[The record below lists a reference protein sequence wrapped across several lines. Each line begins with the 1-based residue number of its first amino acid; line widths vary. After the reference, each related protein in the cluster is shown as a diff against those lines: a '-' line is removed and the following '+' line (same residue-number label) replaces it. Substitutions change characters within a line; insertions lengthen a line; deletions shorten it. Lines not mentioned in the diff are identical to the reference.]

1 MRITIKANCVFLG
14 AMACVLLVPGLGAAQ
29 EGYTYKRH
37 VEDEK
42 PVQLEQQ
49 QSLDSGLSV
58 RFMGEEEQGALK
70 LYVKNAASQYDLH
83 DPTADALN
91 QISPAAGI
99 QFKFE
104 F

>member
-1 MRITIKANCVFLG
+1 MRITMKANCIFLG
-14 AMACVLLVPGLGAAQ
+14 AMACILLVPGLGAAQ
-29 EGYTYKRH
+29 EGYEYKRH
-37 VEDEK
+37 ADDEK
-42 PVQLEQQ
+42 AVQLENNNGLQT
-49 QSLDSGLSV
+49 GLSV
-58 RFMGEEEQGALK
+58 HFMGEEEQGALK